1 MKART
6 TKRRPGAGLG
16 QTFPCCCLCDPLT
29 VGIVDVSILLL
40 GGLTPWHVS
49 VLSVVA
55 VSLSL
60 GQAAMHSACSLPSA
74 EASSGTGHSQV
85 STLQGRCGRTEG

>member
-6 TKRRPGAGLG
+6 AKRRPGAGLG
-16 QTFPCCCLCDPLT
+16 QTFPCCGLCGPLT
-29 VGIVDVSILLL
+29 VGVVDVSILLL

-49 VLSVVA
+49 VSSVGA
-55 VSLSL
+55 ASLSL
-60 GQAAMHSACSLPSA
+60 GQAAMHSACSPPSA
-74 EASSGTGHSQV
+74 EASSGTGHTQV